1 MLFCPKC
8 GSIMLPTKKEG
19 KKLNVCKCGYSSK
32 EANPLMKETIKKS
45 PSIIGVVK
53 NESNTLPKTEADCS
67 RCHHKI
73 AFYWTMQTRAADEG
87 ETKFLKCE
95 NCNHIW
101 RDYG

>member
-8 GSIMLPTKKEG
+8 GSIMLPTRKEG
-19 KKLNVCKCGYSSK
+19 KKLNACRCGYSSK
-32 EANPLMKETIKKS
+32 EPAPLLKETIKKA
-45 PSIIGVVK
+45 PSTLGVVK
-53 NESNTLPKTEADCS
+53 NEANTLPKTEAECPKCS
-67 RCHHKI
+67 HKT

-95 NCNHIW
+95 SCSHIW